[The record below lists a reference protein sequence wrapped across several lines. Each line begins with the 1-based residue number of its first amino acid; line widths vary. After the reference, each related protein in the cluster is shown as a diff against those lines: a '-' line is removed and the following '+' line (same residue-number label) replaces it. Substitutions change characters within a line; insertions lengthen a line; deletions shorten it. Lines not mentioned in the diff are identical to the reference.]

1 MAEGSWMNSIAY
13 HESRHKVLPLSLLQ
27 KLFAEWL
34 VLYGKITYWLSLL
47 GVASRD
53 SGESVCSFDH

>member
-1 MAEGSWMNSIAY
+1 MNSIAY